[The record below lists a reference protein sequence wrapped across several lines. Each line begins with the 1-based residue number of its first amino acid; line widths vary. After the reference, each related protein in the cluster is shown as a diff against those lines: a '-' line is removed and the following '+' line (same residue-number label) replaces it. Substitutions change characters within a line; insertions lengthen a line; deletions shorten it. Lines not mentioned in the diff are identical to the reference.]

1 MLELPSKG
9 HTDQHTD
16 DVARYVSRRD
26 DRIRTRGLGPMKQ
39 TRSLL
44 LGFVLASLWMLGA
57 GSYAYPDV
65 KEEFLEQRR
74 LAQMAREHPPM
85 IPALC
90 SEVRGVETRDF
101 VRENDTSDRCWVDL
115 ASFRR
120 LYPEIASE
128 TDEGASALIRGL
140 NGLPMEDGNGS
151 LWGVVLQ
158 TVILVLGPP
167 LLLLVLGLI
176 FGTDA
181 SRLKTR
187 TVAISMVLPRASA

>member
-1 MLELPSKG
+1 
-9 HTDQHTD
+9 
-16 DVARYVSRRD
+16 
-26 DRIRTRGLGPMKQ
+26 MKQ

-44 LGFVLASLWMLGA
+44 LGFVLASIWMLGA
-57 GSYAYPDV
+57 GSYAYPGVRD
-65 KEEFLEQRR
+65 EFLEQRR
-74 LAQMAREHPPM
+74 LAQIAREHPPM

-140 NGLPMEDGNGS
+140 NGLAMEHGDSS
-151 LWGVVLQ
+151 LWGEILKAA
-158 TVILVLGPP
+158 TLVLGPP

-176 FGTDA
+176 FGPDA
-181 SRLKTR
+181 SRSKTR
-187 TVAISMVLPRASA
+187 TVATSVVLPRASA

>member
-1 MLELPSKG
+1 
-9 HTDQHTD
+9 
-16 DVARYVSRRD
+16 
-26 DRIRTRGLGPMKQ
+26 MKQ
-39 TRSLL
+39 TRPLL

-57 GSYAYPDV
+57 GFYAYPGV

-74 LAQMAREHPPM
+74 LAQMARKHPPM

-101 VRENDTSDRCWVDL
+101 VRENGISDRCWVDL

-128 TDEGASALIRGL
+128 TDEGASALIRGPD
-140 NGLPMEDGNGS
+140 GSPMEDGDGS
-151 LWGVVLQ
+151 LWGEILQ
-158 TVILVLGPP
+158 AATLVLGPP

-176 FGTDA
+176 CAPSSAKRT
-181 SRLKTR
+181 TR
-187 TVAISMVLPRASA
+187 AGVHCAFPARASA